1 MFMDESRQLSFGTA
15 GLRAPVGPARHQMNV
30 LQVTRTTAGVA
41 SWLAERAALNP
52 VPHLVPEDETGI
64 GRALYPQDGP
74 LRVVVGYDAR
84 YGSHTFAATTAEVFA
99 GAGFEVTLLPTPS
112 PTPLIPW
119 LVNKHGLDAGVQI
132 TASHNGAADNGY
144 KVFLSNGR
152 QLYSELEP
160 ELEAHINA
168 VEDPIRVPRVTVR
181 PTADQLRRYV
191 DEMVSLVTP
200 DQADLLRVNS
210 ERGNLRVVYTAL
222 HGVGGR
228 AMANAFQF
236 AGFPHTHGVKAQQYP
251 DPTFPTVAF
260 PNPEEPSAIALLLE
274 RAKEKNADILFA
286 LDPDADRCAV
296 GIRTADGGHRMLSG
310 DEVGT
315 LLATRLVPEYSGE
328 GPHPVV
334 ATTVVSSQLLGI
346 IAEDKGWDYSETLT
360 GFKNLSRAADGLDGP
375 LAFAYEE
382 AVGTCPVPDVVPDK
396 DGISTALFMASWAAE
411 LKAQGASLQQK
422 LNELYRRY
430 GYFAS
435 SQIAVRTS
443 SPRELVD
450 HWIAH
455 PQQELIGVSVT
466 PHILPEK
473 QGIALH
479 GQVGHVHIRAI
490 GRVSGTEAKAKLY
503 LEVGQASSHD
513 EAAQLL
519 HQLEDE
525 VQSWLSKL

>member
-1 MFMDESRQLSFGTA
+1 MDRSRNLSFGTA

-41 SWLAERAALNP
+41 SWLADRAAKDP

-112 PTPLIPW
+112 PTPMIPW
-119 LVNKHGLDAGVQI
+119 LVKKHGLDAGVQI

-144 KVFLSNGR
+144 KVFLANGR
-152 QLYSELEP
+152 QLYAELEA

-168 VEDPIRVPRVTVR
+168 VEDPITVPRVTVR
-181 PTADQLRRYV
+181 PTTDQLRRYV
-191 DEMVSLVTP
+191 DELVDLVTP

-210 ERGNLRVVYTAL
+210 ERGNLRVVYTAM

-228 AMANAFQF
+228 AMSNAFQF

-251 DPTFPTVAF
+251 DPTFPTVPF
-260 PNPEEPSAIALLLE
+260 PNPEEPSAIELLLE
-274 RAKEKNADILFA
+274 RAAEKDADVLFA

-296 GIRTADGGHRMLSG
+296 GIRTPDGGHRMLSG
-310 DEVGT
+310 DEMGT
-315 LLATRLVPEYSGE
+315 LLATRLVPPYRGE
-328 GPHPVV
+328 GVRPVV
-334 ATTVVSSQLLGI
+334 ATTVVSSQLLSI

-360 GFKNLSRAADGLDGP
+360 GFKNLSRAADDHAGP
-375 LAFAYEE
+375 LTFAYEE
-382 AVGTCPVPDVVPDK
+382 AVGICPAPDLVPDK
-396 DGISTALFMASWAAE
+396 DGISTALFVAAWAAE
-411 LKAQGASLQQK
+411 LKAHGAGLQQK
-422 LNELYRRY
+422 LDELYRQY

-435 SQIAVRTS
+435 SQIAVRTT

-450 HWIAH
+450 AWSSH
-455 PQQELIGVSVT
+455 PPAELIGVSLT
-466 PHILPEK
+466 PVALPEN
-473 QGIALH
+473 QGVALY
-479 GQVGHVHIRAI
+479 GRVGPVHIRAI
-490 GRVSGTEAKAKLY
+490 ARVSGTEAKAKMY
-503 LEVGQASSHD
+503 LEVGQSSSHD
-513 EAAQLL
+513 EARELLKKLEVDVTNWLEQL
-519 HQLEDE
+519 
-525 VQSWLSKL
+525 